1 MVKRKSLRK
10 KSRKQSYK
18 KRSYKKKLRKRSSKK
33 KKSKR
38 LSKTRRYRRKK
49 NQKGGTFVDIDTLQK
64 KLRSQEQQLN
74 PIRKEIKTCW
84 KDKCATEFGDNYS
97 EAREDEL
104 LRTEAQQCL
113 KKKCENIVQSAMP
126 LLKQRIIT
134 RNQLKKLLYRE
145 RASRRKSVAQRK

>member
-49 NQKGGTFVDIDTLQK
+49 NQKGGTFLIDTLQK
-64 KLRSQEQQLN
+64 KLRIQEKQLN

-134 RNQLKKLLYRE
+134 RNQLKNLLYLE

>member
-49 NQKGGTFVDIDTLQK
+49 NQKGGTFLIDTLQK

-134 RNQLKKLLYRE
+134 RNQLKKLLYLE
-145 RASRRKSVAQRK
+145 RIKRNSVAQRQ

>member
-33 KKSKR
+33 KKTKR

-49 NQKGGTFVDIDTLQK
+49 NQKGGTFLIDTLQK

-84 KDKCATEFGDNYS
+84 KDKCATEFGHNYS
-97 EAREDEL
+97 DAREDEL
-104 LRTEAQQCL
+104 LRTEAQECL

-134 RNQLKKLLYRE
+134 RNYLKKLLYLE
-145 RASRRKSVAQRK
+145 RIKRNSVAQRQ

>member
-49 NQKGGTFVDIDTLQK
+49 NQKGGGLDVHST
-64 KLRSQEQQLN
+64 N
-74 PIRKEIKTCW
+74 PINST
-84 KDKCATEFGDNYS
+84 FS
-97 EAREDEL
+97 FEDENAISGVVVK
-104 LRTEAQQCL
+104 TDNFL
-113 KKKCENIVQSAMP
+113 KYP
-126 LLKQRIIT
+126 
-134 RNQLKKLLYRE
+134 NQADGVFEEIAHRYVAE
-145 RASRRKSVAQRK
+145 EVTDSRKTIKPH

>member
-49 NQKGGTFVDIDTLQK
+49 NQKGGTFLIDTLQK

-134 RNQLKKLLYRE
+134 RNQLKKLLYLE